1 MNRINLYITT
11 RPNGR
16 QLVRQTIEELNAL
29 CEFTFVFLWCSVFY
43 SYHYSVASG
52 FFWYV

>member
-29 CEFTFVFLWCSVFY
+29 CEFTFVFLWCSVF